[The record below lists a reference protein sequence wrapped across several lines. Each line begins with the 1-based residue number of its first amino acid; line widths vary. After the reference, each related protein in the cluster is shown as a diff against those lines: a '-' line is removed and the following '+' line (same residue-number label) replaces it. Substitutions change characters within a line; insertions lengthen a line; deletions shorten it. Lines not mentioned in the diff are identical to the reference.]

1 MAFVLFGVFHE
12 RSTTTTTTTTMTTT
26 TTTTARTQTVKK
38 HYPIQK
44 EEKKIEF
51 REMKW
56 NKNRIR

>member
-12 RSTTTTTTTTMTTT
+12 RSTTTTTTTMTM
-26 TTTTARTQTVKK
+26 TTTARTQTVKK

>member
-12 RSTTTTTTTTMTTT
+12 RSTTTTTTMTM
-26 TTTTARTQTVKK
+26 TTTARTQTVKK

>member
-12 RSTTTTTTTTMTTT
+12 RSTTTTMTMTMTM
-26 TTTTARTQTVKK
+26 TTTARTQTVKK